1 MRACSAGNVM
11 EGRKMSAKKFELDSM
26 SVDDL
31 WSLHERISG
40 ILSTRIKAEK
50 HALEKRLAIL
60 DRGIDLTRPPGPQPE
75 RPRRR
80 YPVVLPKYRNPQ
92 TSETWSGRGKR
103 PRWLVAAVK
112 SGRKI
117 EEFRIDQ
124 SNRSRGR

>member
-1 MRACSAGNVM
+1 M
-11 EGRKMSAKKFELDSM
+11 KKLHLEAM

-31 WSLHERISG
+31 WSLHEEISR
-40 ILSTRIKAEK
+40 ILSARITSEK
-50 HALEKRLAIL
+50 HELEKRLAIL
-60 DRGIDLTRPPGPQPE
+60 SRGMASQIGSLPVFGE

-103 PRWLVAAVK
+103 PRWLIAAVK

-117 EEFRIDQ
+117 EEFRISE
-124 SNRSRGR
+124 SNKGRQRA